1 MTSEDSLCAYACCDT
16 ERVADTG
23 DDGDDDGDDDN
34 ASGLLTDASATQHCE
49 VVNSVKTER
58 VSPVDSCVS
67 LQTSAAAAA
76 AVAGPSG
83 SDAAAAAVNKRQLW
97 IVVQRQLSPAAVTT
111 SGNCTALCVNVV
123 PSQ

>member
-16 ERVADTG
+16 DRVADTG
-23 DDGDDDGDDDN
+23 DDNDDDTDGDN

-49 VVNSVKTER
+49 VVSSVKTER
-58 VSPVDSCVS
+58 ASPVDSCVS
-67 LQTSAAAAA
+67 LQTS